1 MFKKIIVHNP
11 NNLKTI
17 DYHKL
22 TILQGDLKTLSKEN
36 RTKLCNSIKQH
47 GYFVPAFIWESD
59 NNLYI
64 LDATQRYHALEQLE
78 KEGYE
83 IPEIPYIKI
92 EAKNKKDAAE
102 KLLQI
107 TSRYGEINPETTF
120 FEDFNIDLEF
130 INDIEIPELDI
141 KLEELEP
148 EIVEDEV
155 PEPPTEPLSKTG
167 DLWILNN
174 RHRILCGDA
183 TKTGDLEHL
192 LGDKQIESLIT
203 DPPYQAGKPIEGD
216 NLQDAEYIA
225 LHKGFIKALPASLKS
240 LISFHSP
247 RTFYVLL
254 DTARQEQ
261 WKFERVL
268 WFYEPYTPACGTRAY
283 PWRGWY
289 MQGEII
295 CIFSKNGGSWA
306 NTVKYASDTYEHH
319 FKVNSNEGDE
329 EGNIISEQFHPTTKP
344 LWIVADLINHVNG
357 DILDPFLGSGTTLIA
372 CEQLNRICYGCEIDP
387 HYIDVIL
394 DRYAKFT
401 GDDPIRES
409 DGIKWSELKSSL
421 REQTD

>member
-141 KLEELEP
+141 KLEDLAP

-155 PEPPTEPLSKTG
+155 PEPPIEPLSKTG
-167 DLWILNN
+167 DLWLLGK
-174 RHRILCGDA
+174 HRILCGDA
-183 TKTGDLEHL
+183 TKEEDVKRL
-192 LGDKQIESLIT
+192 LKDRDKYAMLT
-203 DPPYQAGKPIEGD
+203 DPPY
-216 NLQDAEYIA
+216 NV
-225 LHKGFIKALPASLKS
+225 GFHYESINDKKDENAYKLFCQSWFELFHPYS
-240 LISFHSP
+240 LIFTPGPRNEKYYPSPLDKGVWVKRNATAGATIFHLRLAEP
-247 RTFYVLL
+247 VLFYGIFNHKRNTDVFEYSSGFTQELKE
-254 DTARQEQ
+254 ARLKAGVSESHA
-261 WKFERVL
+261 
-268 WFYEPYTPACGTRAY
+268 PAKSM
-283 PWRGWY
+283 PFWV
-289 MQGEII
+289 EL
-295 CIFSKNGGSWA
+295 
-306 NTVKYASDTYEHH
+306 
-319 FKVNSNEGDE
+319 
-329 EGNIISEQFHPTTKP
+329 ISMFDN
-344 LWIVADLINHVNG
+344 DLIVVDG
-357 DILDPFLGSGTTLIA
+357 FLGNGTTLIA
-372 CEQLNRICYGCEIDP
+372 SEQLNRICYGMEISEQ
-387 HYIDVIL
+387 YIDVIL
-394 DRYAKFT
+394 ERFYKLT
-401 GDDPIRES
+401 GDDPIRE
-409 DGIKWSELKSSL
+409 DGVKWSELKSSL